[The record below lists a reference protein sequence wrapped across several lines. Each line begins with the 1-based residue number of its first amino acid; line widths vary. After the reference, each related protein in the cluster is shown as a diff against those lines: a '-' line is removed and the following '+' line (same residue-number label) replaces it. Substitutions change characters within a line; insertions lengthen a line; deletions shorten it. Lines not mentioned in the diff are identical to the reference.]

1 MVIVMGRLV
10 FLDLDGTLLTH
21 HQEVPA
27 DAQDAL
33 HAAKRNGH
41 QLWIASGRANCE
53 IYPSLLS
60 YGFQGIVGANG
71 AYAQMLTEAD
81 LDGSTVKE
89 RPENMVFDHRIGP
102 DDVAFLQAYLAEH
115 GGLSWWT
122 TPSRVYTE
130 ESFLSMFLG
139 GSSDPF
145 QPAPWQ
151 AYVDQ
156 VRPFVCLDNPPS
168 ASKLVALLP
177 HASGVS
183 LAQFTAALGPRF
195 CVVES
200 SINPGL
206 GVAAE
211 VTLAGIS
218 KGSALTEV
226 ASSLWF
232 KMADTVAVG
241 DSANDEEMLR
251 LAGVGV
257 AMGNGTLAAKQ
268 AADLVT
274 EDISEGGLSKAF
286 QMAGLI

>member
-1 MVIVMGRLV
+1 MVETMGRLV

-21 HQEVPA
+21 HQQVPA
-27 DAQDAL
+27 DAQKAL
-33 HAAKRNGH
+33 QLAVKAGH
-41 QLWIASGRANCE
+41 RLWIASGRANCE
-53 IYPSLLS
+53 IYPHLVSL
-60 YGFQGIVGANG
+60 GFSGIVGANG

-81 LDGSTVKE
+81 YDGATVVE
-89 RPENMVFDHRIGP
+89 RPENMIFDHRIEAA
-102 DDVAFLQAYLAEH
+102 DIKFLQEYLQEVKGMA
-115 GGLSWWT
+115 WWS
-122 TPSRVYTE
+122 TPSRIYTE
-130 ESFLSMFLG
+130 TGFLQMFSQG
-139 GSSDPF
+139 TKT

-151 AYVDQ
+151 AYADQ
-156 VRPFVCLDNPPS
+156 VRPYACMENPPS

-177 HASGVS
+177 HSSGVS
-183 LAQFTAALGPRF
+183 VADFAAVIGPRF

-232 KMADTVAVG
+232 NMADTVAVG
-241 DSANDEEMLR
+241 DSANDVDMLR
-251 LAGVGV
+251 AAGVGV

-274 EDISEGGLSKAF
+274 EDISEGGLFKAF
-286 QMAGLI
+286 QLAGLI